1 MEHEK
6 TLQRKNSIVLEIFHP
21 LVVYKGLVYSLSF
34 CPFFCLECKKK
45 PTQPFDK
52 GWQWPS
58 FSCSCLNVVKTH
70 GMLLLLSFGF
80 CSLLELRTTF
90 WFSIYCW
97 NQNTTFPFH
106 CSGLQF
112 PAAVSLFPQ
121 QDCRHSLD
129 FCLSGLGVQPFT
141 RGCGNARRP
150 SHCSPHKQWLWS
162 NDKINLLL
170 ETEHKQL
177 GQDKQLSTLICLIS
191 DPELALTTTSRHMDG
206 RPALQLTAPLVLG

>member
-112 PAAVSLFPQ
+112 PAAVSLFPSKTA
-121 QDCRHSLD
+121 DTAWISACLGWGCSHSH
-129 FCLSGLGVQPFT
+129 V
-141 RGCGNARRP
+141 AV
-150 SHCSPHKQWLWS
+150 
-162 NDKINLLL
+162 
-170 ETEHKQL
+170 EM
-177 GQDKQLSTLICLIS
+177 
-191 DPELALTTTSRHMDG
+191 LADL
-206 RPALQLTAPLVLG
+206 PTAPRTSSGSEVMTK